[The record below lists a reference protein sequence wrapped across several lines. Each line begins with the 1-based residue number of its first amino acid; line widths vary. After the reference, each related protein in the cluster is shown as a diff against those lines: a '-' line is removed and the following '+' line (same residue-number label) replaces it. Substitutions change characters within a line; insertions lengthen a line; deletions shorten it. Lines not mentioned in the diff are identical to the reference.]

1 MAKNKKELT
10 PKQKA
15 IKGGFDPAAADRVF
29 KMANDKVAYMAK
41 VAGTPSM
48 QMTPADRVMAEDPT
62 KVKRPLYALESNKD
76 LYTEVSKSGKTI
88 TYNTTK
94 DGRPVIYSPG
104 SEVPGNIMQRSST
117 SAADDVY
124 TNPSYLKN
132 IDRGN
137 NAQNYLEH
145 AYSGSNIALGDFKRQ
160 TSNQKR
166 EFENKSGYMNVD
178 FSSSASTTNPYS
190 GKQITF
196 GDAKDVNRYRYD
208 TNKSISDVNRNRKFS
223 SDSQKDFIASNKVQK
238 NINSAVKDWRSGS
251 PASKLGSGIV
261 EVTGN
266 NKPQLLGSFAP
277 NFVSGTPTKPSKVK
291 KRSYK
296 DRYGESRIGGALRGI
311 ERGLGE
317 VGEFVADAI
326 PQGGGGKT
334 NIFGKTKSKFRNK
347 KSYSGGRRGR

>member
-1 MAKNKKELT
+1 MPNDKTKIA
-10 PKQKA
+10 KQKA
-15 IKGGFDPAAADRVF
+15 VANGFDPAAAEKVF

-62 KVKRPLYALESNKD
+62 TVKRPLYALESNKD

-104 SEVPGNIMQRSST
+104 SAVPGNIMQRTST
-117 SAADDVY
+117 SASNEIY
-124 TNPSYLKN
+124 NNPSYLKN
-132 IDRGN
+132 IKPGGN
-137 NAQNYLEH
+137 AMNWLDH
-145 AYSGSNIALGDFKRQ
+145 AYSGSNIALGEFKRQ

-166 EFENKSGYMNVD
+166 EFENTYKNID

-190 GKQITF
+190 GKPISF
-196 GDAKDVNRYRYD
+196 GDRADVDRYGYD
-208 TNKSISDVNRNRKFS
+208 TDSSIETIKNQRRFNSREANIYRS
-223 SDSQKDFIASNKVQK
+223 SEKVQK
-238 NINSAVKDWRSGS
+238 NINRAVEDWRSGS

-266 NKPQLLGSFAP
+266 DKPQLLGSFAP
-277 NFVSGTPTKPSKVK
+277 NFVSGTPTKPK

-296 DRYGESRIGGALRGI
+296 QRAGETRIGGALRGI
-311 ERGLGE
+311 ARGLGE
-317 VGEFVADAI
+317 VGEFVGDAV
-326 PQGGGGKT
+326 PRGGGGKT

-347 KSYSGGRRGR
+347 KSYSGGRRRR